1 MNWNIDTTEI
11 LELDSNNNL
20 IKLDNKGQTWKYSGE
35 LPNARANLVL
45 VSLDNIIYLLG
56 RHSMTRYLLKLIIIN
71 FIFIGGDRNGSKTDD
86 ILMYSSPPGNLT
98 LGNWTLLDQ
107 TIQTP
112 RSGHAVSVINF
123 SRTICGIQ

>member
-86 ILMYSSPPGNLT
+86 ILMYSSPQGK
-98 LGNWTLLDQ
+98 WTLLDQ
-107 TIQTP
+107 KMQTP
-112 RSGHAVSVINF
+112 RSGHAVSVINY
-123 SRTICGIQ
+123 SRNNCGI